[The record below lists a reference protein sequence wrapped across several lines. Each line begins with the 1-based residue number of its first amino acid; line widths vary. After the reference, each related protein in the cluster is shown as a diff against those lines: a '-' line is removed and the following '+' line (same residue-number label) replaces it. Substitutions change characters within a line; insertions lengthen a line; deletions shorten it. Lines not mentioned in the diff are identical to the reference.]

1 MNSPRSLSLAALAFA
16 ALLPTAIPATA
27 HADGSFAIVERG
39 DQGAVTLTDPPQRTA
54 PRQHEASCG
63 EGTCSAGGERRAPRQ
78 SPEASCSAHAAP
90 APAPAQR
97 APTVA
102 PAPAPAQRRAPTA
115 AQRRAPRQHE
125 ASCGEGTCS
134 ARR

>member
-27 HADGSFAIVERG
+27 YADDAAFARVERG
-39 DQGAVTLTDPPQRTA
+39 DHGATALTDPPQRTQ
-54 PRQHEASCG
+54 PREHEASCG
-63 EGTCSAGGERRAPRQ
+63 EGTCSANGSRRAPRQ
-78 SPEASCSAHAAP
+78 GAEASCSAHAAP
-90 APAPAQR
+90 APTPAPVR
-97 APTVA
+97 APVS
-102 PAPAPAQRRAPTA
+102 

-134 ARR
+134 ARH